1 MTITKTDLVGT
12 PILKTAKVVVTKAA
26 AKSEEDGGP
35 GGFEALVAVFGN
47 IDSQHDIVMP
57 GAFTETIAGGKAF
70 PVLWSHQFSDDTA
83 FIGECTA
90 EETAEG
96 LLIKATFLETER
108 AQHIRMLM
116 TKGLVTEFSWSGKV
130 LEGAWVETEDNW
142 WYEIRKVEFW
152 EAGPCFKGAN
162 PETELLEVKSGLERL
177 ITKEGRVLAQ
187 KHVDSLKSIR
197 DTLDEVI
204 FSVEKSDTGDD
215 PLPLAP
221 TDPQVLDPESKSE
234 SEKKASASAEAFVI
248 PTHLKALLA
257 LS

>member
-1 MTITKTDLVGT
+1 MTKTKTDLVGT
-12 PILKTAKVVVTKAA
+12 SILKTAKVVVTKAEA
-26 AKSEEDGGP
+26 PEDGDP
-35 GGFEALVAVFGN
+35 GSFEALVSVFGN
-47 IDSQHDIVMP
+47 LDSQHDIVMP
-57 GAFTETIAGGKAF
+57 GAFTEAIAGGKTF

-90 EETAEG
+90 EETADG

-108 AQHIRMLM
+108 AQNIRMLM
-116 TKGLVTEFSWSGKV
+116 TRGLVKEFSWSGKV
-130 LEGAWVETEDNW
+130 LEGAWVETEDDW

-162 PETELLEVKSGLERL
+162 PETELLEVKSGLERF
-177 ITKEGRVLAQ
+177 ISKEGRVLAQ

-204 FSVEKSDTGDD
+204 LAVEKSESDGNTI
-215 PLPLAP
+215 PLAP
-221 TDPQVLDPESKSE
+221 TDPQPLDPDAESE
-234 SEKKASASAEAFVI
+234 SEQKASAPAGAFVI